1 MKLTHSYVIKFGFV
15 TLLSFLNII
24 ALQNKNKYTHNI
36 VYQLHICSLNKSKNS
51 VNQ

>member
-24 ALQNKNKYTHNI
+24 ALQNKNTRTTSYISFTHA
-36 VYQLHICSLNKSKNS
+36 V
-51 VNQ
+51 